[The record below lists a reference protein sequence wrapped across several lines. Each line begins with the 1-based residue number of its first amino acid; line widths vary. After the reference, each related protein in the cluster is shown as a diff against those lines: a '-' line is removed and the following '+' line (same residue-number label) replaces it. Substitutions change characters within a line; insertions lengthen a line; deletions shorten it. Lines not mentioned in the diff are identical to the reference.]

1 MSGVKLE
8 SGEILKAQAV
18 IVCAGIWENGR
29 ILPENQSG
37 AIVVDEKM
45 RTKVKDVY
53 ACGDC
58 AAFRGVNYGLWTQAV
73 EMAKVA
79 AANAA
84 GEDARY
90 RPVVPAVTYAG
101 LGLSLFAIG
110 DTGKDREVFYAAK
123 ELDLPQQKIY
133 KKLYFRNE
141 KFCGGVLLGDV
152 DMAPELVKAYEE
164 KSAISELKL

>member
-1 MSGVKLE
+1 MDPG
-8 SGEILKAQAV
+8 G
-18 IVCAGIWENGR
+18 GNGK
-29 ILPENQSG
+29 G
-37 AIVVDEKM
+37 
-45 RTKVKDVY
+45 
-53 ACGDC
+53 CGGQ
-58 AAFRGVNYGLWTQAV
+58 RGG
-73 EMAKVA
+73 
-79 AANAA
+79 
-84 GEDARY
+84 GR
-90 RPVVPAVTYAG
+90 
-101 LGLSLFAIG
+101 LSLFAIG